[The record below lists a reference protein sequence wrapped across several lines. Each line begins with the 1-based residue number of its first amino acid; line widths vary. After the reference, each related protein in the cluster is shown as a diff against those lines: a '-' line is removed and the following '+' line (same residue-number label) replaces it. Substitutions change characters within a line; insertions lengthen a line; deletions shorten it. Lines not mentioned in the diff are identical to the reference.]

1 MGRPWKDLSLLGW
14 RASQAIA
21 IGLEAIARS
30 SEAIEASIASR
41 LDVFALRL
49 EAVAI
54 QNSYYDI
61 F

>member
-1 MGRPWKDLSLLGW
+1 MGW

-54 QNSYYDI
+54 QNSYYEI